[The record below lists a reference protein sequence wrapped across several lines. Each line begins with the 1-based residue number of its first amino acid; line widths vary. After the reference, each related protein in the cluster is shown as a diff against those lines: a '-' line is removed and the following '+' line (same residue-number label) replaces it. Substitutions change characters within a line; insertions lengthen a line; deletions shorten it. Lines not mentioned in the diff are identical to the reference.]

1 MIRKKPKSSLL
12 FGRLGSALARY
23 RSRRA
28 PSRGASEAVGLAG
41 RLRGGFFSIRLGLA
55 ALIAVIYLGGGF
67 EAADLKLLDARYALI
82 QRAAQSDVVIV
93 AIDPES
99 LHRIGYWP
107 WPRSLHAFLL
117 KRLTEE
123 KAARVA
129 LDVDFSSRSR
139 DSNDEA
145 LERALAAFPGEI
157 ILPGFVQ
164 HADPLRPGGALI
176 STLPL
181 DRFLPHVTLA
191 SVNVVPDEDGLVR
204 RMSTTSPLGGRSVP
218 TLSSVLAQNGS
229 PKRGDFAID
238 FGIRLQDIP
247 SVSYADVLVGDFEAG
262 LFEGRTVLVGA
273 TAFELGDVLPVPVY
287 DALPGIM
294 VQALAAET
302 LSQGRALVPVSPA
315 IVVSGI
321 FVLSLLLG
329 ACFRGGDWKRGL
341 LLTLWFPPLLFL
353 ASCLLHDVAPISL
366 DIVAWIFAVLG
377 AYAVN
382 VFGILHRQ
390 NAHLLAQRFALLRK
404 DRFMNSVV
412 EHTFDAIVTVD
423 PEGKITT
430 VNRSAKS
437 ILADPEHDLKGRDI
451 GDFVLNS
458 ESGAAKPCTTGDL
471 ERIAAKAEPCELLGR
486 RSTGKV
492 FPLDAAVSCFAEK
505 QRTTYIVL
513 LRDITARKDAE
524 AKAEASRQELITAKE
539 RAETADRAK
548 SQFLAN
554 VSHEL
559 RTPLNAVIGFSELMK
574 EQIYGPLGARK
585 YLNYAEDIH
594 ESGIHLLTVI
604 NDILDLSRI
613 ESGSIAIREECFRFD
628 TTIEACLR
636 MVAARAELAGITL
649 ESAEEPLSVEVCGD
663 ERLIKQALLNVLSNA
678 IKFTPDGG
686 VVTLAIAQEESGAVS
701 VSVTDT
707 GAGIAEEDLSTIF
720 QPFQQVD
727 SSLTRPFEGTGLG
740 LPLTKSFMELHGG
753 RIEIDSEVGEG
764 TRVTLT
770 LPPERNLSSPRSG
783 NLRLVVP

>member
-1 MIRKKPKSSLL
+1 M
-12 FGRLGSALARY
+12 
-23 RSRRA
+23 
-28 PSRGASEAVGLAG
+28 GLAG
-41 RLRGGFFSIRLGLA
+41 RLRGDFFSIRLGLA
-55 ALIAVIYLGGGF
+55 ALIAAIYLGGGF

-82 QRAAQSDVVIV
+82 QRAAESDVVIV

-117 KRLTEE
+117 ERLTGA

-129 LDVDFSSRSR
+129 LDIDFSSRAR
-139 DSNDEA
+139 DSNDDA

-181 DRFLPHVTLA
+181 DRFLPHVTVA
-191 SVNVVPDEDGLVR
+191 SVNVIPDKDGFVR
-204 RMSTTSPLGGRSVP
+204 RMPTSSPLGGRSVP
-218 TLSSVLAQNGS
+218 TLSSVLALDRS
-229 PKRGDFAID
+229 PDRGDFAID

-247 SVSYADVLVGDFEAG
+247 SVSYADVLVGNFEAG

-315 IVVSGI
+315 IVVSGV
-321 FVLSLLLG
+321 FALSLLLG
-329 ACFRGGDWKRGL
+329 ACLHGSDWRRGL
-341 LLTLWFPPLLFL
+341 LLTFWFPPLLFL
-353 ASCLLHDVAPISL
+353 ASSLLHDVAPISL
-366 DIVAWIFAVLG
+366 EIVPWIFAVVG

-382 VFGILHRQ
+382 VAGILHRQ

-430 VNRSAKS
+430 FNRSAKS
-437 ILADPEHDLKGRDI
+437 ILAGPEHDLKGRDI
-451 GDFVLNS
+451 GDFILNS
-458 ESGAAKPCTTGDL
+458 DSGAAKPCTTNDL

-486 RSTGKV
+486 RLTGQA

-505 QRTTYIVL
+505 QQTTYIVL
-513 LRDITARKDAE
+513 LRDITARKEAE
-524 AKAEASRQELITAKE
+524 TKAEASRQELITAKE

-574 EQIYGPLGARK
+574 TQIYGPLGARK
-585 YLNYAEDIH
+585 YLTYAQDIH

-613 ESGSIAIREECFRFD
+613 ESGSTVIREECFRFD

-636 MVAARAELAGITL
+636 MVAPRAETAGVTL
-649 ESAEEPLSVEVCGD
+649 QVGEDFLSVEVRGD
-663 ERLIKQALLNVLSNA
+663 ERLIKQAFLNVLSNA
-678 IKFTPDGG
+678 IKFTPSDG
-686 VVTLAIAQEESGAVS
+686 VVTVEMAQEDTGAVS

-707 GAGIAEEDLSTIF
+707 GPGIAEEDLSTIF

-740 LPLTKSFMELHGG
+740 LPLTKSFMELHVGQV
-753 RIEIDSEVGEG
+753 EIDSKPGEG
-764 TRVTLT
+764 TKVTLT
-770 LPPERNLSSPRSG
+770 LPPERNLSSPPAS
-783 NLRLVVP
+783 NLRLVAP